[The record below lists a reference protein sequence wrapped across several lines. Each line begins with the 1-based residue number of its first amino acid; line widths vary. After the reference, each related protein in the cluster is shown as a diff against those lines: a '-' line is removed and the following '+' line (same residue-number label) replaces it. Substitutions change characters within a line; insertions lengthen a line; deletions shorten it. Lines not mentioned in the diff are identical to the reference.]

1 MGDSF
6 IEITGAMDKALRPDL
21 NFDIVKRE
29 LTIGGRPAVL
39 YFVDGF
45 IKDDVFSRILEFFFG
60 ITSLQMAAVD
70 SAGQFL
76 KNKIPYVET
85 ECVTDTADAV
95 TAVLSGPAVLVI
107 EGVRG
112 MVVIDTRAYPTR
124 SVEEPQQDKSLRGSR
139 DGFVETAVLNT
150 AMLRRRIRDE
160 GLRMEYVQVGK
171 STKLDVVISY
181 MEPLADKKVISL
193 LKKRLKNLDI
203 NGISMTQQALS
214 EALLNPGYLNPL
226 PKFRFTER
234 PDFASAGI
242 LDGKIALIMDNTPAV
257 MLLPVAFADF
267 FKEIDDYYFLPAVSS
282 YTRITRMLIN
292 LFSVFCTPCYL
303 LFTLYPQYMPSWLSF
318 MKLTVSGN
326 MPLLAQ
332 FLILEFMTDGLRLA
346 SLNIPDA
353 LASTLGIIG
362 ALMLSEFAV
371 NAGWFVTEAVLLMAV
386 VIVAGYTLPSMEMV
400 FAIKFQ
406 RMLLLVAVQLF
417 ALWGLIGGVILCGIL
432 LLTTK
437 TLTGRDYFAPVFP
450 FRPRAFIRLFL
461 RPPVDNEH

>member
-6 IEITGAMDKALRPDL
+6 IEITGVMDKALRPDL

-85 ECVTDTADAV
+85 ECVTDTADAI
-95 TAVLSGPAVLVI
+95 TAVLSGPAVLLI
-107 EGVRG
+107 EGVSG

-124 SVEEPQQDKSLRGSR
+124 SVEEPQQDKSLRGAR

-226 PKFRFTER
+226 PNFRFTER

-400 FAIKFQ
+400 FAMKFQ